1 MANNL
6 KKEGKISL
14 MKFWLQIKSK
24 LNLKKNK
31 FLPVKLSL
39 IALAGILIL
48 FFLFFGVYSV
58 IYAKH
63 IYAHQ
68 FIGKT
73 DLGGKTKDDAKNIL
87 TEEAKL
93 FLENE
98 IVLNYEPKD
107 GQSGKEYKFKP
118 EELGLQYDIDKTVN
132 GIWSWGRKERAGRSF
147 LEQLQS
153 IFSKKNHNFSY
164 AINSEALDKK
174 ISEIALE
181 QDQPEKDFAI
191 SYQNGKFIL
200 STERAEGWRIN
211 QTTLK
216 DKVGVNIAKA
226 EVENINFGTETFKP
240 QISQENA
247 EKRLVEANSII
258 SAGDLSLKFETQ
270 EFNADIDTIGSI
282 IKYEGAGDDLKLGFD
297 KAREKLFIQNI
308 AGSID
313 IVASDAKLGI
323 ADGKA
328 TIISVATLGKTL
340 DQTQTAVDIENA
352 LSARIS
358 GQTSSVD
365 PKTIA
370 LKVEVKKPAITND
383 SIGNLGINELIGTGT
398 TNFVKSPTN
407 RVYNINV
414 GAKAINGSLV
424 APGETFS
431 TIGKL
436 GKIDANSGY
445 LPELVI
451 KNNTTVPD
459 YGGGLCQVSTTL
471 FRAALNAGLKITER
485 QNHSYRVSYYE
496 PPIGMDA
503 TIYDPSPDFKFV
515 NNYSTHILIQ
525 SKIVGTKI
533 TFEIYGTKDGRVAT
547 LTTPV
552 GYNYVEPP
560 ARQNTETDTLP
571 AGESKQ
577 IQKPHQGASASFN
590 YHVERNGEVLQD
602 KTFVSVYVALPEK
615 WLIGKAAAP
624 VPAEPAPA
632 PAPAPAPVPA
642 PTCSDAIQNGDETG
656 VDCGGSCTAVCPS

>member
-1 MANNL
+1 MAKNL
-6 KKEGKISL
+6 KKVQKISL
-14 MKFWLQIKSK
+14 TKFWLLIKSK
-24 LNLKKNK
+24 FNLKRNK
-31 FLPVKLSL
+31 FLPLKVSL
-39 IALAGILIL
+39 ISLAGILIL

-73 DLGGKTKDDAKNIL
+73 DLGGKTKDEAKNIL
-87 TEEAKL
+87 TEVAKL
-93 FLENE
+93 FLEKE
-98 IVLNYEPKD
+98 IILNYEPKE
-107 GQSGKEYKFKP
+107 GQNGKEYKFKP
-118 EELGLQYDIDKTVN
+118 EELGLQYDVEKTASGV
-132 GIWSWGRKERAGRSF
+132 WDWGRKEKAGRSF

-164 AINSEALDKK
+164 TINNEALDKK
-174 ISEIALE
+174 ISDIALE

-191 SYQNGKFIL
+191 KYENGKFVL
-200 STERAEGWRIN
+200 STERAEGWRIS
-211 QTTLK
+211 QLALK
-216 DKVGVNIAKA
+216 DKIGTKIAKA

-240 QISQENA
+240 QILQENA
-247 EKRLVEANSII
+247 EKRLVEANAII
-258 SAGDLSLKFETQ
+258 SDGDLLLSFETQ
-270 EFNADIDTIGSI
+270 EFTADTDTIGSL
-282 IKYEGAGDDLKLGFD
+282 IKYESAGDDLKLVFD
-297 KAREKLFIQNI
+297 KEREKLFIQNI

-313 IVASDAKLGI
+313 VEAKDAKLGI
-323 ADGKA
+323 SDGKV
-328 TIISVATLGKTL
+328 TIIEVATLGKTL

-352 LSARIS
+352 LSSRIE
-358 GQTSSVD
+358 GQTS
-365 PKTIA
+365 KTDSKKIN
-370 LKVEVKKPAITND
+370 LKVEVRKPAVTND

-407 RVYNINV
+407 RIFNINV

-547 LTTPV
+547 TSTPT

-560 ARQNTETDTLP
+560 PRQDTETDTLP

-615 WLIGKAAAP
+615 WLIGKAPAP

-632 PAPAPAPVPA
+632 PAPVPDPAPVPT
-642 PTCSDAIQNGDETG
+642 P
-656 VDCGGSCTAVCPS
+656 

>member
-1 MANNL
+1 MANNP
-6 KKEGKISL
+6 KKEGGSFS
-14 MKFWLQIKSK
+14 MKFWQLIKSK
-24 LNLKKNK
+24 LNLRRNK
-31 FLPVKLSL
+31 FLPLKISL
-39 IALAGILIL
+39 ISLAGILIL

-58 IYAKH
+58 VYAKKIYAN
-63 IYAHQ
+63 Q
-68 FIGKT
+68 SIGQIN
-73 DLGGKTKDDAKNIL
+73 LGGKTKDEAKSIL
-87 TEEAKL
+87 SEKAKL

-98 IVLNYEPKD
+98 IVLNYKPKE
-107 GQSGKEYKFKP
+107 GQTSKDYKFKP
-118 EELGLQYDIDKTVN
+118 EEIGLQYDLDKTIG
-132 GIWSWGRKERAGRSF
+132 GIWGWGRKERAGRSF

-153 IFSKKNHNFSY
+153 IFSNKNHNFSY
-164 AINSEALDKK
+164 TINSEAFDKK

-181 QDQPEKDFAI
+181 QDQPEKDFTI

-211 QTTLK
+211 QSKLK
-216 DKVGVNIAKA
+216 DEISEKIAKSK
-226 EVENINFGTETFKP
+226 VENIGFGTETFKP

-247 EKRLVEANSII
+247 EKRLAEANSII
-258 SAGDLSLKFETQ
+258 SAGDLSLTFESQ
-270 EFNADIDTIGSI
+270 SFVADTDTIGSI
-282 IKYEGAGDDLKLGFD
+282 IKYQGSGDDLKLGFAKD
-297 KAREKLFIQNI
+297 REKLFVQNV

-313 IVASDAKLGI
+313 IEAQDAKLGI
-323 ADGKA
+323 SGGKA
-328 TIISVATLGKTL
+328 TITGVATLGKTL
-340 DQTQTAVDIENA
+340 DQTQTIVDIENA
-352 LSARIS
+352 LSARIQ
-358 GQTSSVD
+358 GQTSTADS
-365 PKTIA
+365 KKIS
-370 LKVEVKKPAITND
+370 LKVEIKKPTITND
-383 SIGNLGINELIGTGT
+383 SIGNLGITELIGTGT
-398 TNFVKSPTN
+398 TDFKTSPAN
-407 RVYNINV
+407 RIYNINV
-414 GAKAINGSLV
+414 GAKAINGALV

-451 KNNTTVPD
+451 KNNGGVTSTVPD

-471 FRAALNAGLKITER
+471 FRATMNAGLEITER

-547 LTTPV
+547 LSTPV
-552 GYNYVEPP
+552 AYNYVDPP
-560 ARQNTETDTLP
+560 PRQDTETDTLP

-577 IQKPHQGASASFN
+577 VQKPHQGASASFN

-615 WLIGKAAAP
+615 WLIGKA
-624 VPAEPAPA
+624 
-632 PAPAPAPVPA
+632 PAPVPVE
-642 PTCSDAIQNGDETG
+642 PTPTPVPTPDP
-656 VDCGGSCTAVCPS
+656 AVTTPATVTP